1 MSIRD
6 NGKKTNIDEDYKE
19 LKNLEKKD
27 DGFVDEKESKDK
39 KAGAPIS
46 PLGGSRAYYFD
57 TDDEKP
63 NYEDVIALQFQ
74 DAGKIYWYYY
84 PENKKENINE
94 NDLLVAY
101 SERGVE
107 IAKVLRKT
115 RHMFEKVR
123 KIDFIKNGIIR
134 KATSKDVARKK
145 ELNKKAEDAM
155 SVCRELNRTL
165 GIRMKILR
173 VKYTLDDR
181 KVIFYYTA
189 NGRVDFRQ
197 LIKDLAKRLHRR
209 IEMRQVGVRD
219 GTKIRGGLGICG
231 RELCCCRYI
240 HDFNPVSISMAKR
253 QNLSLNPKKLSG
265 ICGRLFCCLSYE
277 DEIYKELRRKYPREG
292 TKLFYSGSEKPC
304 ATVTKTDV
312 IQLRFSALKEKNR
325 SDENFQGDFVQFSI
339 DELDFRDGKW
349 YIVEKEK
356 TAPAID
362 EVDSYI
368 KDSRNEKQKN
378 KDNKKKRTGKKPLHS
393 KNRHGRTSSGRKK
406 PGRTEK
412 RNNSASKR
420 KNFDNNKKEK

>member
-6 NGKKTNIDEDYKE
+6 NGKKTNLDEDYKE

-46 PLGGSRAYYFD
+46 PLGGSKAYYFD
-57 TDDEKP
+57 TNDEKP
-63 NYEDVIALQFQ
+63 DYEDVIALQFQ

-84 PENKKENINE
+84 PENKQENITE

-101 SERGVE
+101 SERGME

-115 RHMFEKVR
+115 RHMFEKIR

-155 SVCRELNRTL
+155 SACRELNREL

-181 KVIFYYTA
+181 KIIFYYTA

-219 GTKIRGGLGICG
+219 GTKIRGGFGICG

-292 TKLFYSGSEKPC
+292 TKLFHSGSEQPF

-312 IQLRFSALKEKNR
+312 IQLRFSAVKDKSESNR
-325 SDENFQGDFVQFSI
+325 NSQGDFIQLSI
-339 DELDFRDGKW
+339 EELDFCDGKW
-349 YIVEKEK
+349 YVIEKEK
-356 TAPAID
+356 TAPAVD

-368 KDSRNEKQKN
+368 KDCRDEKEKN
-378 KDNKKKRTGKKPLHS
+378 NQDEKKKRTGRKPFRS
-393 KNRHGRTSSGRKK
+393 KNRRGRYSGRKK
-406 PGRTEK
+406 TVKNEK
-412 RNNSASKR
+412 RNNSGS
-420 KNFDNNKKEK
+420 DKK